1 MVLVL
6 EAENIIFNL
15 MEKRQ
20 PFHKTFEKGQKNV
33 FTQLYYHNKGQS
45 MVQLER
51 KRKDVI
57 LAHNSAYI

>member
-1 MVLVL
+1 
-6 EAENIIFNL
+6 